1 MSTHKYVYPRPD
13 MPEKD
18 GKVFVNVHYLVGY
31 NSRTISEFLGMAA
44 VIAEAFP
51 EATAE
56 TVSCSI
62 VTDSRSVKGFSIAV
76 WNGYVAKDH
85 NYKDWHV
92 WPVKKD
98 AAGKDVVQN
107 PEYYWA

>member
-18 GKVFVNVHYLVGY
+18 GKVFVNVHYLIGY
-31 NSRTISEFLGMAA
+31 NGRTVSDYLKMAD
-44 VIAEAFP
+44 VLAETFP

-56 TVSCSI
+56 TVNCSI
-62 VTDSRSVKGFSIAV
+62 VTKSSCVQSFSLAI

-85 NYKDWHV
+85 DYKDWHV
-92 WPVKKD
+92 WSVKKD
-98 AAGKDVVQN
+98 AAGKDVSPN
-107 PEYYWA
+107 PDYYWA